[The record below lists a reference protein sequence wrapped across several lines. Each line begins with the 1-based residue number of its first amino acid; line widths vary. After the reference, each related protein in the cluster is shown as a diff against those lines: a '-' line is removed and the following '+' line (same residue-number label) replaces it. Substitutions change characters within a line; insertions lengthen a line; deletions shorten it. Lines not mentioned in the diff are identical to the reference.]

1 MSLLLTMD
9 IKFFWPTL
17 YLCLSCLIGGT
28 GRVKLFKKRVT
39 WLTVT
44 TCSANISELY
54 REHVLAIRKTGRQQ
68 KSEVA
73 EMVNNKA
80 TSILFHHVESS

>member
-1 MSLLLTMD
+1 M
-9 IKFFWPTL
+9 
-17 YLCLSCLIGGT
+17 
-28 GRVKLFKKRVT
+28 KLFKKRVT
-39 WLTVT
+39 CLTVT

-73 EMVNNKA
+73 EMVTNKA